1 MSKARIIFS
10 KKDPLGSDSTL
21 DQTLRFHAIKFE
33 TLEWKID
40 KYYPRGKAYWKLFN
54 LQLEKEERGYDYD

>member
-10 KKDPLGSDSTL
+10 KEDPLGYDSTL
-21 DQTLRFHAIKFE
+21 DQNYDVHAIKFGSFE
-33 TLEWKID
+33 LEID

-54 LQLEKEERGYDYD
+54 LQLEKEERGYDYV